1 MDAVLDRLHQQTT
14 EKLHIDHTPINPL
27 DAVEDSGIRSRQ
39 RSDLEGII
47 CTLSVTTGTKLLLR
61 DGLLRLL
68 SRFPSAQLQHLTE
81 SSDAIFSS
89 YVSDLAWLAA
99 GKAAVQTLGLVMTEF
114 LERALILDNE
124 IRYWDGILQSSWY
137 ASAYAVQT
145 LPIRCW
151 RGAKEKYSNWTI
163 SGNRTLGLG
172 WAHFYYNIV
181 GRYIKFESI
190 WSLRARVLSPFWM
203 LRTEVRHHQNNLKAV
218 KSIYAS
224 SIGILMEECFSFET
238 ADDARNKSACILTEE
253 EWCSRI
259 SRSVIMMEAILQ
271 NATSQNDNL
280 DFETRVFAT
289 VERKADGIYRQLNG
303 QSSIQEPTLV
313 IGQLV
318 HILQEC
324 LPNCTAS
331 SVAAISEHGRPSWF
345 VRYWLP
351 FLVAILSTST
361 SLKVLTKK
369 STDLIRW
376 AADVASTAVDFGGN
390 WVIEP
395 IQKLVK
401 TIRHDENSEI
411 AIISKGSL
419 EADRASLER
428 MVVEFV
434 QDHPDLSGGHSMRS
448 DTEAIANKVK
458 EGDLTPVLKAY
469 ERDLRTPFAGTIR
482 GDLIRALLI
491 QIQKTKVDIE
501 IAMSGIDAILKSQ
514 ELVFGFVGLTPGIL
528 VSYAALSW
536 LWGLFDSRKGLRIG
550 RKRDD
555 LRRALR
561 KVSRALTSSSPSANG
576 ILSYEDH
583 GVLICEAELLLQ
595 RAKFSLNE
603 PQYREFQEDIRDLM
617 DFRQGIDRQ
626 LKVVERIRWAYSR
639 YF

>member
-514 ELVFGFVGLTPGIL
+514 ELVFGYAHIIRTFDGAQVLTSISFVGLTPGIL

-561 KVSRALTSSSPSANG
+561 YFIWVTSSVFQANFF
-576 ILSYEDH
+576 IQKS
-583 GVLICEAELLLQ
+583 
-595 RAKFSLNE
+595 
-603 PQYREFQEDIRDLM
+603 
-617 DFRQGIDRQ
+617 
-626 LKVVERIRWAYSR
+626 
-639 YF
+639 

>member
-253 EWCSRI
+253 EWRSRI

-514 ELVFGFVGLTPGIL
+514 ELVFGYAHIIRTFDGAQVLTSISFVGLTPGIL

-561 KVSRALTSSSPSANG
+561 YFIWVTSSVFQANFF
-576 ILSYEDH
+576 IQKS
-583 GVLICEAELLLQ
+583 
-595 RAKFSLNE
+595 
-603 PQYREFQEDIRDLM
+603 
-617 DFRQGIDRQ
+617 
-626 LKVVERIRWAYSR
+626 
-639 YF
+639 